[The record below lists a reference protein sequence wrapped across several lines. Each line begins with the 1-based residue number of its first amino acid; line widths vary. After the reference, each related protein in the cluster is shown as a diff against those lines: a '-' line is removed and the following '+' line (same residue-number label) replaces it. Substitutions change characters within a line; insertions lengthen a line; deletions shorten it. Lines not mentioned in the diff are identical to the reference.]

1 MLKQNKTPDIV
12 LQSTDIVTNIQEEF
26 KQNTTTTLEMTENSS
41 PFSPVFIIQEIDTI
55 LDFINSCD
63 EETKE
68 KVLEALKSK
77 AADKALFM
85 TSKHNE
91 IFNYIVLINIANV
104 EVDSLLLAHSES
116 LESLGLFLQEF
127 TDLTASEIK
136 SQYNSN
142 GL

>member
-85 TSKHNE
+85 TSKHKE

-104 EVDSLLLAHSES
+104 EVDNLLLAHSES